1 MNTETETTGGSNK
14 PVQYSTVID
23 HINRGQARTHKRT
36 HSGQTHTSFF
46 LSSSRVT
53 KMIDRTFEHV
63 FDGICCIAF
72 FLIHWFRVIT
82 VNNVAETE

>member
-1 MNTETETTGGSNK
+1 
-14 PVQYSTVID
+14 
-23 HINRGQARTHKRT
+23 
-36 HSGQTHTSFF
+36 
-46 LSSSRVT
+46 
-53 KMIDRTFEHV
+53 MIDRTFEHV